1 MTRGTFGTEAPTGKT
16 CFVCDNFFAAIT
28 LPEVCALRTAVVL
41 PKAIASEL
49 ADGISGAIRP
59 GARMK
64 HMSVS
69 WTSLL
74 VGYEII
80 PSPFIPE
87 SVFWK

>member
-1 MTRGTFGTEAPTGKT
+1 MVTRGTFDTPTGKVY
-16 CFVCDNFFAAIT
+16 FVCDNFFVSIT
-28 LPEVCALRTAVVL
+28 LAEVCALRTAVA
-41 PKAIASEL
+41 PPEATTTEL
-49 ADGISGAIRP
+49 AKVNSGAILP

-64 HMSVS
+64 HISVS
-69 WTSLL
+69 RTSLL